1 MRTLATLLAC
11 VLSVSALSA
20 QTNATDIGLQISG
33 SSATSTYGQ
42 MCGAVTCTPI
52 AAGTITPP
60 GNRIVTVY
68 GGPGSPYI
76 LAIGLPGPCFPFP
89 GIANV
94 LLLGSP
100 VTLSVGTTLL
110 LPNTTCI
117 IGPARYT
124 LAVPAGAPTGFTFR
138 LQALCVSYALG
149 IPAFTPALE
158 VHT

>member
-20 QTNATDIGLQISG
+20 QTNATDVGIQIIG
-33 SSATSTYGQ
+33 SSATSSYGQ

-52 AAGTITPP
+52 PAGTVTPASS
-60 GNRIVTVY
+60 RIVTTY

-94 LLLGSP
+94 LLLSSP
-100 VTLSVGTTLL
+100 VTLTVGTTLL
-110 LPNTTCI
+110 LATTTCTV
-117 IGPARYT
+117 GPARYT

-138 LQALCVSYALG
+138 LQSLCMSYALG

-158 VHT
+158 VHI